1 MPFGVISVHFSL
13 PELRHTRHI
22 YNAAM
27 SEIKSPSEV
36 STYSKDT
43 PVGRPDIDGRAGVFV
58 PTELFDSAA
67 NSAIRSGSG
76 IVGFGN
82 PDGSLTVYF
91 EANRFED
98 SSLHKWENKARKA
111 YDRMVMGAPTVNKAK
126 IDAKML
132 EQVGLIDG
140 MGIHLKLPEG
150 LQRWLEQSNA
160 ADTAPA
166 GPVVLWKTK

>member
-1 MPFGVISVHFSL
+1 
-13 PELRHTRHI
+13 
-22 YNAAM
+22 M
-27 SEIKSPSEV
+27 SEPKSLSEV

-58 PTELFDSAA
+58 PSELFDPGSNA
-67 NSAIRSGSG
+67 AIRSGSG

-91 EANRFED
+91 ESNRFED

-111 YDRMVMGAPTVNKAK
+111 YDRMVMGAPTVSKAK

-132 EQVGLIDG
+132 DLVGLIDG
-140 MGIHLKLPEG
+140 MGIHLKQPDG
-150 LQRWLEQSNA
+150 LQRWLETSNA

-166 GPVVLWKTK
+166 GSVVLWKTK